1 MNIRDILTKGFFPKE
16 LPPPF
21 HTRSFGMA
29 ISDNLGTL
37 PDEFNNI
44 KSTSIPATHN
54 LARAGALRRKLSIPN
69 PINFYR
75 LSKFID
81 EKHAEL
87 TRLSRRSAF
96 SLTCPGAQAEPR
108 AINPR
113 NTLESGPLERAKLR
127 SNSMFILKADISR
140 FYPSIYSHS
149 IPWAIHTKPVS
160 KANRTPALIGNILD
174 QLVRNAQDGQ
184 TVGIPIG
191 PDTSLLI
198 AEIVLGA
205 VDEKIIAKREL
216 KAFRYIDDYE
226 FGFKSYAEAENI
238 LGLLQE
244 ELNNFELSLNPRKTK
259 ILKLPIRIEKK
270 WVSELRAFS
279 FRTTDKSQESDLLRY
294 FDHVFEVV
302 ADYPD
307 EDIMKYAIGRLNG
320 IVISEKNWTLF
331 QNLLA
336 QCSLTE
342 PGVLKFVINQLARY
356 FQSYQIDKTI
366 YEECFNELICI
377 HAPLGHGSEVAW
389 AIFALILLMLPIH
402 SRALD
407 MASVMEDPIVAT
419 LVLDAQ
425 HKNLTPLGYTFT
437 HFATHMTT
445 TDLYGDHWLL
455 AYEANVKG
463 WLPPNGPG
471 GDVEADPCFSYLKS
485 ANVSFFDSSI
495 TLEHIE
501 TAPLSYPP
509 GGGGGVAGGIY

>member
-1 MNIRDILTKGFFPKE
+1 
-16 LPPPF
+16 
-21 HTRSFGMA
+21 
-29 ISDNLGTL
+29 
-37 PDEFNNI
+37 
-44 KSTSIPATHN
+44 
-54 LARAGALRRKLSIPN
+54 
-69 PINFYR
+69 
-75 LSKFID
+75 
-81 EKHAEL
+81 
-87 TRLSRRSAF
+87 
-96 SLTCPGAQAEPR
+96 
-108 AINPR
+108 
-113 NTLESGPLERAKLR
+113 
-127 SNSMFILKADISR
+127 MFILKADISR

-342 PGVLKFVINQLARY
+342 PGVLKFVINQLA
-356 FQSYQIDKTI
+356 
-366 YEECFNELICI
+366 
-377 HAPLGHGSEVAW
+377 
-389 AIFALILLMLPIH
+389 
-402 SRALD
+402 
-407 MASVMEDPIVAT
+407 
-419 LVLDAQ
+419 
-425 HKNLTPLGYTFT
+425 
-437 HFATHMTT
+437 
-445 TDLYGDHWLL
+445 
-455 AYEANVKG
+455 
-463 WLPPNGPG
+463 
-471 GDVEADPCFSYLKS
+471 
-485 ANVSFFDSSI
+485 
-495 TLEHIE
+495 
-501 TAPLSYPP
+501 
-509 GGGGGVAGGIY
+509 

>member
-21 HTRSFGMA
+21 HTRSFGNA
-29 ISDNLGTL
+29 ISDNLGAL

-75 LSKFID
+75 LAKFID
-81 EKHAEL
+81 EKNIEL
-87 TRLSRRSAF
+87 TELSRRSTF
-96 SLTCPGAQAEPR
+96 SLTCPGTQAEPR

-113 NTLESGPLERAKLR
+113 NTLASGPLERAKLR

-140 FYPSIYSHS
+140 FYHSIYSHS

-160 KANRTPALIGNILD
+160 KTNRTPALIGNALD

-184 TVGIPIG
+184 TIGIPIG

-198 AEIVLGA
+198 AEIILGA
-205 VDEKIIAKREL
+205 VDKKISSDREL

-259 ILKLPIRIEKK
+259 ISKLPIRIEKK
-270 WVSELRAFS
+270 WVSELRAFT
-279 FRTTDKSQESDLLRY
+279 FRTTDKGQESDLLRY
-294 FDHVFEVV
+294 FDHVFDVV

-320 IVISEKNWTLF
+320 IVINEKNWALF

-336 QCSLTE
+336 QCSLIE

-366 YEECFNELICI
+366 YEECFNQLIYI

-389 AIFALILLMLPIH
+389 AIFSLILLSLPIH
-402 SRALD
+402 SKVLD
-407 MASVMEDPIVAT
+407 MVSAMEDPIVAT
-419 LVLDAQ
+419 LALDAQ
-425 HKNLTPLGYTFT
+425 NKKLTPHDYTFS

-445 TDLYGDHWLL
+445 PDLHGDHWLL

-471 GDVEADPCFSYLKS
+471 GNVEADSCFSFLKN

-495 TLEHIE
+495 TLDAIK
-501 TAPLSYPP
+501 TVPLSYPP
-509 GGGGGVAGGIY
+509 GGAGGGIY